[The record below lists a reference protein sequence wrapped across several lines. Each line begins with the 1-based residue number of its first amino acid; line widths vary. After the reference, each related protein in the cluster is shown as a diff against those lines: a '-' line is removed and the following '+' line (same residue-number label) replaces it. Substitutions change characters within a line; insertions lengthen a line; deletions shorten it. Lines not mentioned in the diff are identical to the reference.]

1 VPDGL
6 DNISSSSF
14 TLCADHSGAFADTT
28 ESLAEVAAAADE
40 GNAKR
45 VLLNVVG
52 VVGWGEDFGFVDVVY
67 ANGFE
72 DLFRHHELALTFLER
87 QEEWRR

>member
-1 VPDGL
+1 MSDGF

-14 TLCADHSGAFADTT
+14 TLCADHSSAFADTT
-28 ESLAEVAAAADE
+28 EGLAEVAAAADE

-45 VLLNVVG
+45 VLLDMVG
-52 VVGWGEDFGFVDVVY
+52 VVGRGEDFRFVDVVY

-72 DLFRHHELALTFLER
+72 DLLRHHELALIFLER
-87 QEEWRR
+87 